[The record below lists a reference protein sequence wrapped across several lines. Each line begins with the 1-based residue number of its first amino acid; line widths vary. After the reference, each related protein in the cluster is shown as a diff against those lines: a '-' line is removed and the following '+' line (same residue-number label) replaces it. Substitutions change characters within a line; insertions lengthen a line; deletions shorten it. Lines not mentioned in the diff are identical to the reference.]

1 LILALTTDSKR
12 WVKRLLTASHA
23 MSLAARFAP
32 PAALILAYHSVH
44 DHPDSYADTIGT
56 NNIHEIAVFAAHM
69 ELVARRFSPVT
80 LDEIL
85 LFLEGKG
92 SLPPRAVA
100 VTFDD
105 GYRDNL
111 EFAAPVLAHYGIRGT
126 FFVTV
131 DYIDSPRLPWFI
143 RLRYAFW
150 NTRLVSWRDPWSNR
164 TFKLDGPEDRRC
176 AFLAACEYGARRV
189 GAAQEEV
196 ISGIERELE
205 IEPPAANGMMMTWD
219 EVRKLHAAG
228 HLIGSHTLTHPNMAF
243 VSEQEARLEFQES
256 KRRLENEL
264 GVRVEHF
271 SYPHPVLDP
280 NWTERTV
287 EISREVGFVSGVTTV
302 SAPVRPGQSPYS
314 LPRLYTPRELSDF
327 RWHLERSLFQRGQ
340 GRMQACDV

>member
-1 LILALTTDSKR
+1 
-12 WVKRLLTASHA
+12 

-32 PAALILAYHSVH
+32 PAALILAYHSIH
-44 DHPDSYADTIGT
+44 NHPDEYADTIGA
-56 NNIHEIAVFAAHM
+56 NNIHETSVFEKHM
-69 ELVARRFSPVT
+69 ELVARNFSSVT

-85 LFLEGKG
+85 LFLEGKR

-111 EFAAPVLAHYGIRGT
+111 EFAAPVLARYGIRGT

-131 DYIDSPRLPWFI
+131 DYIGASKLPWFI

-150 NTRLVSWRDPWSNR
+150 NTRLVSWRGPWSER
-164 TFKLDGPEDRRC
+164 TFKLESLEDRRC

-196 ISGIERELE
+196 ISGIEHELE
-205 IEPPAANGMMMTWD
+205 IEPPAANEMMMTWD
-219 EVRKLHAAG
+219 EVRKLHSAG

-243 VSEQEARLEFQES
+243 VGEQEARLEFQES
-256 KRRLENEL
+256 KRRLEKEL

-280 NWTERTV
+280 NWTDRTAA
-287 EISREVGFVSGVTTV
+287 ICREVGFVSGVTTV
-302 SAPVRPGQSPYS
+302 SAPVRRGQNPYS

-327 RWHLERSLFQRGQ
+327 RWHLERSLFQRAQ
-340 GRMQACDV
+340 GRAHACDV

>member
-1 LILALTTDSKR
+1 LVLTANSKR
-12 WVKRLLTASHA
+12 WVKRVLTASHA

-32 PAALILAYHSVH
+32 PAALILAYHSIH
-44 DHPDSYADTIGT
+44 DHPGRYADTIGI
-56 NNIHEIAVFAAHM
+56 NNIHETSIFKKHM
-69 ELVARRFSPVT
+69 ELVARNFRPVT
-80 LDEIL
+80 LEEIL
-85 LFLEGKG
+85 LFLEGKE

-105 GYRDNL
+105 GYQDNL
-111 EFAAPVLAHYGIRGT
+111 EFAAPVLAHYGIRGA

-131 DYIDSPRLPWFI
+131 DYIGASKLPWFI

-150 NTRLVSWRDPWSNR
+150 NTRLLSWRDPWSER
-164 TFKLDGPEDRRC
+164 TFKLESLEERRC

-196 ISGIERELE
+196 VLRIERMLE
-205 IEPPAANGMMMTWD
+205 VEPPAANGMMMTWE
-219 EVRKLHAAG
+219 EVRKLHREG

-243 VSEQEARLEFQES
+243 VSEQEARQEFQES
-256 KRRLENEL
+256 KNRLEKEL

-280 NWTERTV
+280 NWTEQTV
-287 EISREVGFVSGVTTV
+287 EISREVGFVSGVTTE
-302 SAPVRPGQSPYS
+302 SAPVRRGQSPYS